1 MDPQEELAALEAVLF
16 CSGDPVMVDKLCAI
30 FAITPLQLSHWLDQL
45 DQVLQGRG
53 IKIARGEDSVQLEA
67 DPAYTPYVEKLAAGL
82 RPARLSSPTL
92 ETLAIIAYRQPITR
106 PEIEEIRGVKVERA
120 LNTLLSYDL
129 ITEVGRRETT
139 GRPILYGTTDEF
151 LRHFG
156 LNNLS
161 QLPTV
166 REGTAPGEKPGAK
179 GNGGSK

>member
-1 MDPQEELAALEAVLF
+1 MTEQDKVAALEAVLF
-16 CSGDPVMVDKLCAI
+16 CSGDPVQLEKLCLI
-30 FAITPLQLSHWLDQL
+30 FETTPLQLSRWLDQL
-45 DQVLQGRG
+45 AQSLEGRG
-53 IKIARGEDSVQLEA
+53 IRLSRYDDSVQLEA
-67 DPAYTPYVEKLAAGL
+67 NPAYNSYVEKLVEGL

-120 LNTLLSYDL
+120 LSTLLAYDL

-156 LNNLS
+156 LKDLS
-161 QLPTV
+161 QLP
-166 REGTAPGEKPGAK
+166 K
-179 GNGGSK
+179 